1 MFFQT
6 QSMERNVLPYSFF
19 AFIFPEANY
28 SDLHKAHEDVVCS
41 RDNLLLDGV
50 NELFCSEW
58 RYLPNSD
65 KY

>member
-19 AFIFPEANY
+19 AFIFPEASY

-50 NELFCSEW
+50 SELFCSE
-58 RYLPNSD
+58 
-65 KY
+65 